1 MIRASCYNL
10 RMLRDI
16 PIREVTEV
24 GLALVPEN
32 DEEVGELWVAHIV
45 NLKDYPL
52 RNIIVNVKGGGEVDG
67 NTKKTANVRYS
78 IDEIGPLSSHKI
90 EVLLPEVLTVSNQ
103 FWISFSLDNYL
114 YDKKIIVPDDAREIM
129 EMVGI
134 PVLHCQGLWF
144 D

>member
-1 MIRASCYNL
+1 
-10 RMLRDI
+10 MLKDI

-24 GLALVPEN
+24 GLALIPEK
-32 DEEVGELWVAHIV
+32 DTEVGELWVAHIV
-45 NLKDYPL
+45 NLKDHAL
-52 RNIIVNVKGGGEVDG
+52 KNILVNVKGGGEIDG
-67 NTKKTANVRYS
+67 SSKKTANVRYS

-90 EVLLPEVLTVSNQ
+90 EVLLPEVLTVANQ

-114 YDKKIIVPDDAREIM
+114 YDKKFVVPDDAREVM
-129 EMVGI
+129 ELVGI

>member
-1 MIRASCYNL
+1 
-10 RMLRDI
+10 MLKDI

-24 GLALVPEN
+24 GLALIPEK
-32 DEEVGELWVAHIV
+32 DTEVGELWVAHIV
-45 NLKDYPL
+45 NLKDHAL
-52 RNIIVNVKGGGEVDG
+52 KNILVNVKGGGEVDG
-67 NTKKTANVRYS
+67 SSKKTANVRYS

-90 EVLLPEVLTVSNQ
+90 EVLLPEVLTVANQ

-114 YDKKIIVPDDAREIM
+114 YDKKFFVPDDAREVM
-129 EMVGI
+129 ELVGI

>member
-1 MIRASCYNL
+1 
-10 RMLRDI
+10 MLRDI

-24 GLALVPEN
+24 GLALIPEK
-32 DEEVGELWVAHIV
+32 DIEVGELWVAHIV
-45 NLKDYPL
+45 NLKDHAL
-52 RNIIVNVKGGGEVDG
+52 KNILINVKGGGEVDG
-67 NTKKTANVRYS
+67 STKKTANVRYS

-90 EVLLPEVLTVSNQ
+90 EVLLPEVLTVANQ

-114 YDKKIIVPDDAREIM
+114 YDKKFVVPDDAREVM
-129 EMVGI
+129 ELVGI